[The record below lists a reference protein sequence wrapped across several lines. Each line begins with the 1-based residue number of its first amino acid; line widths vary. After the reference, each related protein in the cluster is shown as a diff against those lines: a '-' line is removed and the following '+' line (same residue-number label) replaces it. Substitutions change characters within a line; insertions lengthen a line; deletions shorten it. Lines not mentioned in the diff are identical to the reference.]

1 MSTPTLEP
9 PRRSLFS
16 MTWPIFLELV
26 LQMLVGNADQF
37 MIGRYSQT
45 GAAAIGNCNQV
56 MNVFLLTFGVVNTAT
71 TILISQYK
79 GANNRERMGETAS
92 LALFTN
98 LTVSLVIGLVLIFG
112 NRLIFAWMRLPSDVM
127 VEACAYFRV
136 VGSCVFLPAVFL
148 TMTAIFRSNGW
159 LKEALGI
166 SALINV
172 LNILGNAA
180 LINGFGPLPALGLVG
195 VAISSNFARLVG
207 ICVFVVL
214 LSRRRETLRVSVRF
228 LRPFPALQE
237 KRLLAIGIPSGGESL
252 SYTTSQVV
260 ILRMINS
267 FGTKVI
273 ASGVYGKMFATV
285 SYLYTSALAQGSQ
298 ILVGYLAGAG
308 KLDDVDRQ
316 MKATLKTGLAA
327 SFCVSLIIYSLSG
340 YLFAFFNPD
349 PEVVALGRIIML
361 IDIPLELGRA
371 VNMIVIRSL
380 QAAGDI
386 RFPVVSGIICVWA
399 IEVPLSWFFG
409 VKLSL
414 GLPGIWAAMACD
426 ELFRAGVYLLRWKK
440 GVWRQ
445 KKLI

>member
-79 GANNRERMGETAS
+79 GASNRERMGETAS

-112 NRLIFAWMRLPSDVM
+112 NRLIFTWMRLPSDVM

-180 LINGFGPLPALGLVG
+180 LINGFGPLPPLGLVG

-214 LSRRRETLRVSVRF
+214 LSRRRETLRVSARF

-273 ASGVYGKMFATV
+273 AAGVYGKMFATV

-409 VKLSL
+409 VKLGL

>member
-1 MSTPTLEP
+1 MSNFPATSKT
-9 PRRSLFS
+9 RSLFS

-79 GANNRERMGETAS
+79 GAGDRERMGETAT
-92 LALFTN
+92 LALATN
-98 LTVSLVIGLVLIFG
+98 LAASLVIGCILIFG
-112 NRLIFAWMRLPSDVM
+112 NELIFTWMKLPQEVM
-127 VEACAYFRV
+127 TEACTYFRI

-166 SALINV
+166 SALMNV

-180 LINGFGPLPALGLVG
+180 LISGFGPLPALGLSG

-207 ICVFVVL
+207 ILVFFFL
-214 LSRRRETLRVSVRF
+214 LHRHRQDLEVTLRF
-228 LRPFPALQE
+228 LRPFPARQE

-260 ILRMINS
+260 ILRMINT
-267 FGTKVI
+267 FGTQVI
-273 ASGVYGKMFATV
+273 AAGVYSKMFATV

-298 ILVGYLAGAG
+298 ILVGYLRGAG
-308 KLDDVDRQ
+308 KTEEVERQ
-316 MKATLKTGLAA
+316 VRTTLVTALT
-327 SFCVSLIIYSLSG
+327 SSLLMSTMIFLLSES
-340 YLFAFFNPD
+340 LFAFFNPD
-349 PEVVALGRIIML
+349 PRVVALGRLVML

-371 VNMIVIRSL
+371 VNMVLIRSL
-380 QAAGDI
+380 QAMGDI
-386 RFPVVSGIICVWA
+386 RFPILSGILCVWL
-399 IEVPLSWFFG
+399 IEVPLAWFFG
-409 VKLSL
+409 LHLNL
-414 GLPGIWAAMACD
+414 GLPGIWAAMGCD
-426 ELFRAGVYLLRWKK
+426 ELFRAFIYLRRWHQGIWK
-440 GVWRQ
+440 Q
-445 KKLI
+445 KQLI